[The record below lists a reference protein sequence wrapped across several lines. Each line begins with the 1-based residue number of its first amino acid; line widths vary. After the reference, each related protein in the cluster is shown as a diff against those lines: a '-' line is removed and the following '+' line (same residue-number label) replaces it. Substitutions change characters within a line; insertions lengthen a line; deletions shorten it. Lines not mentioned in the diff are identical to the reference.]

1 MRRCVKCKGE
11 SVINLKS
18 TNAAFCQEHFIEYFL
33 RQVAR
38 AIKKYK
44 MLAGGQQVLVAV
56 SGGKDSMALWDALLS
71 LGYRADGLHVDLGI
85 GEYSEGSRLICERFA
100 ANRGA
105 RLYVLSLVDT
115 YGSNMQ
121 EIVRR
126 TRRVSCSVCGTVK
139 RYLMNLVVQQKGY
152 RVVATGHNLDD
163 ETAALLGNLFGWQ
176 EGYLARQYP
185 HLPSTHARLPAR
197 VKPLVRLGE
206 METELYCR
214 LKGIEFLADD
224 CPLARGAT
232 SLAYKELINS
242 LEEKMPGTK
251 QRFLFGFWDRGRR
264 SFIDTPVELKGCS
277 LCGQP
282 TTADTCLFCRLMQ
295 KAGIDPLTQP
305 QVQEM

>member
-11 SVINLKS
+11 PVIDLKS
-18 TNAAFCQEHFIEYFL
+18 TNAAFCEEHFIEYFL
-33 RQVAR
+33 RQVGR
-38 AIKKYK
+38 AVEKYK
-44 MLAGGQQVLVAV
+44 MMAGGQQVLVAV

-71 LGYRADGLHVDLGI
+71 LGYEADGLHIDLGI
-85 GEYSEGSRLICERFA
+85 GEYSRKSRLVCEKFA
-100 ANRGA
+100 AVRGA

-115 YGSNMQ
+115 YGTNME

-139 RYLMNLVVQQKGY
+139 RYLMNMVVQQKGY

-163 ETAALLGNLFGWQ
+163 ETAALLSNLFSWQ

-185 HLPSTHARLPAR
+185 CLPSTHPRLPAR
-197 VKPLVRLGE
+197 IKPLVRLGE
-206 METELYCR
+206 QETEMYCR
-214 LKGIEFLADD
+214 VKGIEFWAGD

-232 SLAYKELINS
+232 SLVYKDLVNS
-242 LEEKMPGTK
+242 LEDKMPGTK
-251 QRFLFGFWDRGRR
+251 RRFLFGFWERGRR
-264 SFIDTPVELKGCS
+264 NFTGEPVELKDCS

-295 KAGIDPLTQP
+295 KAGINPLSQP
-305 QVQEM
+305 

>member
-1 MRRCVKCKGE
+1 MRRCIKCKGE
-11 SVINLKS
+11 PAIDLKS
-18 TNAAFCQEHFIEYFL
+18 NNTAFCKEHFIEYFL
-33 RQVAR
+33 RQVSR
-38 AIKKYK
+38 AIKKYN
-44 MLAGGQQVLVAV
+44 MFSSDERILVAV

-71 LGYRADGLHVDLGI
+71 LGYNADGLHVDLGI
-85 GEYSEGSRLICERFA
+85 GEYSTGSRRICENFA
-100 ANRGA
+100 ASRGA
-105 RLYVLSLVDT
+105 RLYILSLEDM
-115 YGSNMQ
+115 YGTNMR

-185 HLPSTHARLPAR
+185 HLPSTHARLPAK

-206 METELYCR
+206 LETETYCR
-214 LKGIEFLADD
+214 LKGIDFLADD

-264 SFIDTPVELKGCS
+264 NFTDTPVELKECS

-282 TTADTCLFCRLMQ
+282 TTAGTCLFCRLMQ
-295 KAGIDPLTQP
+295 KAGLDPLIQP